1 MKTMKRIVLAAALL
15 AASVVAGA
23 QNMYDAITFSQNHY
37 FGTARSMAMGNA
49 VTAVGGD
56 LGSIGI
62 NPAGSAVAGYG
73 QFAITP
79 GLTISSVSSSFSPEG
94 ENAYGLP
101 NKTGSTRMN
110 LPNIGFTMNYRTG
123 RRSGVKSLTFGIL
136 SNQTNNYNFVSDGFG
151 SNSQTSKIAEF
162 ANAAYGY
169 SERVLAEYNSFN
181 NSDVPWD
188 ILTAYQGGMF
198 GPYGWDGLYAGVTES
213 ISDDGSYHYVP
224 GTLAQTSSL
233 SKRGSKN
240 DLILNLG
247 MNISDKV
254 YLGFNVGL
262 PTARYRYSESFYE
275 AAANPDQFPIVFE
288 DGQELYTT
296 WFNRGSY
303 NYQYRADVD
312 GIYAKIGVIL
322 RPVESLRIGA
332 SFQTPTALT
341 ISESWQYYASTTFD
355 DPYYDDSET
364 SPLGEYS
371 YSLRTPYRAS
381 FGAAYIFG
389 KKGLVSV
396 DYELADYSV
405 MRFSQVH
412 RDRMTNDD
420 FATQNWTNKYFA
432 GLSHNVRAGVEFKL
446 TPEFSLRA
454 GYTLTTSPERY
465 WTDSD
470 GRTVTA
476 DDFSADFYSYFN
488 RIKSLLTPHY
498 YGDRTQSFSAGIG
511 YSSPGSFFMD
521 AAVRLTQ
528 YPATTFAPYYDY
540 DSYDRNGN
548 LLSVRAPRLLNERNL
563 WNASLTFGWRF

>member
-1 MKTMKRIVLAAALL
+1 MKKIVLAAALL

-23 QNMYDAITFSQNHY
+23 QNMYDAINFSQNHY

-79 GLTISSVSSSFSPEG
+79 GLTISSVASSYSPEG

-101 NKTGSTRMN
+101 NVLNTTRMN
-110 LPNIGFTMNYRTG
+110 LPNVGFTMNYRTG
-123 RRSGVKSLTFGIL
+123 RRHGVKMVTFGIL
-136 SNQTNNYNFVSDGFG
+136 STQTNNFNFASDGFG
-151 SNSQTSKIAEF
+151 SNSRTSKIAEF
-162 ANAAYGY
+162 ADAAYGY
-169 SERVLAEYNSFN
+169 AESVLKEWNSFN

-188 ILTAYQGGMF
+188 ILTAYQGGMY

-213 ISDDGSYHYVP
+213 ISDGGEYHYVP
-224 GTLAQTSSL
+224 GALAQTSSL
-233 SKRGSKN
+233 TKRGSKN
-240 DLILNLG
+240 DIILNLG
-247 MNISDKV
+247 LNVNDKV
-254 YLGFNVGL
+254 YFGFNVGL
-262 PTARYRYSESFYE
+262 PTARYTYSESFYE
-275 AAANPDQFPIVFE
+275 AAVNPDQFPLIYE
-288 DGQELYTT
+288 DGDQLYTT
-296 WFNRGSY
+296 WFNRGTY
-303 NYQYRADVD
+303 NYQYRADMD

-322 RPVESLRIGA
+322 RPTNALRLGA
-332 SFQTPTALT
+332 SFQTPTAMT
-341 ISESWQYYASTTFD
+341 VSESWQYYASTTFD
-355 DPYYDDSET
+355 DPYYDDEQT

-381 FGAAYIFG
+381 FGAAYTFG

-405 MRFSQVH
+405 MRFNQVH
-412 RDRMTNDD
+412 RDWSSED
-420 FATQNWTNKYFA
+420 FVCQNWTNKYFS
-432 GLSHNVRAGVEFKL
+432 GLSHNVRAGIEYKL
-446 TPEFSLRA
+446 NPEFALRA

-470 GRTVTA
+470 GHTVTA

-488 RIKSLLTPHY
+488 RVKNLVNPHY

-521 AAVRLTQ
+521 AAVRLTK

-540 DSYDRNGN
+540 DSCDRSGN
-548 LLSVRAPRLLNERNL
+548 VQSVRSPRLLNERNL
-563 WNASLTFGWRF
+563 WNASVTFGWRF

>member
-1 MKTMKRIVLAAALL
+1 MKKIVLAAALL

-23 QNMYDAITFSQNHY
+23 QNMYDAINFSQNHY

-79 GLTISSVSSSFSPEG
+79 GLTISSVASSYSPEG

-101 NKTGSTRMN
+101 NVLNTTRMN
-110 LPNIGFTMNYRTG
+110 LPNVGFTMNYRTG
-123 RRSGVKSLTFGIL
+123 RRHGVKMVTFGIL
-136 SNQTNNYNFVSDGFG
+136 STQTNNFNFASDGFG
-151 SNSQTSKIAEF
+151 SNSRTSKIAEF
-162 ANAAYGY
+162 ADAAYGY
-169 SERVLAEYNSFN
+169 AESVLKEWNSFN

-188 ILTAYQGGMF
+188 ILTAYQGGMY

-213 ISDDGSYHYVP
+213 ISDGGEYHYVP
-224 GTLAQTSSL
+224 GALAQTSSL
-233 SKRGSKN
+233 TKRGSKN
-240 DLILNLG
+240 DIILNLG
-247 MNISDKV
+247 LNVNDKV
-254 YLGFNVGL
+254 YFGFNVGL
-262 PTARYRYSESFYE
+262 PTARYTYSESFYE
-275 AAANPDQFPIVFE
+275 AAVNPDQFPLIYE
-288 DGQELYTT
+288 DGDQLYTT
-296 WFNRGSY
+296 WFNRGTY
-303 NYQYRADVD
+303 NYQYRADMD

-322 RPVESLRIGA
+322 RPTNALRLGA
-332 SFQTPTALT
+332 SFQTPTAMT
-341 ISESWQYYASTTFD
+341 VSESWQYYASTTFD
-355 DPYYDDSET
+355 DPYYDDEQT

-381 FGAAYIFG
+381 FGAAYTFG

-405 MRFSQVH
+405 MRFNQVH
-412 RDRMTNDD
+412 RDWSSED
-420 FATQNWTNKYFA
+420 FVCQNWTNKYFS
-432 GLSHNVRAGVEFKL
+432 GLSHNVRAGIEYKL
-446 TPEFSLRA
+446 NPEFALRA
-454 GYTLTTSPERY
+454 GYTLSTSPERY

-470 GRTVTA
+470 GHTVTA

-488 RIKSLLTPHY
+488 RVKNLVNPHY

-521 AAVRLTQ
+521 AAVRLTK

-540 DSYDRNGN
+540 DSCDRSGN
-548 LLSVRAPRLLNERNL
+548 VQSVRSPRLLNERNL
-563 WNASLTFGWRF
+563 WNASVTFGWRF